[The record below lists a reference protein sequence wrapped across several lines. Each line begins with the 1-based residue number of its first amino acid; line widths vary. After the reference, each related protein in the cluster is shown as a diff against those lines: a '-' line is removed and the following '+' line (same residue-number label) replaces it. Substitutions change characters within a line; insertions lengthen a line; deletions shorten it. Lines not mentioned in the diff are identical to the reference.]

1 MTRAVPMKKILMLI
15 VVLMLSCLA
24 GHSQDL
30 YYWGGQGLNATR
42 YEELSYKSAGTQTQ
56 KSLCKLI
63 CVYEKMVSNPGG
75 LRKMP
80 PPGICAEYGYLLLKP
95 ETAEAFINTATP
107 EQKRIFDR
115 QDFPEFFKEYG
126 EKLMTQ
132 EFIYYPES
140 EKFLRPLLE
149 RFVKMGR
156 GQL

>member
-1 MTRAVPMKKILMLI
+1 MTSAVRMKRILILI
-15 VVLMLSCLA
+15 AVLMLFCLA

-30 YYWGGQGLNATR
+30 YYWGGKDGNATR
-42 YEELSYKSAGTQTQ
+42 YEQLSYKSTGTQTQ

-95 ETAEAFINTATP
+95 ETAEAFINAATP
-107 EQKRIFDR
+107 EQKRVFDR
-115 QDFPEFFKEYG
+115 QDYPQFFKEYG
-126 EKLMTQ
+126 EKLLTQ
-132 EFIYYPES
+132 EFVYYPES

>member
-1 MTRAVPMKKILMLI
+1 MTSAVRMKRTLILI
-15 VVLMLSCLA
+15 AVLMLSCLA

-30 YYWGGQGLNATR
+30 YYWGGKDGNATR
-42 YEELSYKSAGTQTQ
+42 YEQLSYKSTGTQTQ

-95 ETAEAFINTATP
+95 ETAEAFINAATP
-107 EQKRIFDR
+107 EQKRVFDR
-115 QDFPEFFKEYG
+115 QDYPQFFKEYG
-126 EKLMTQ
+126 EKLLTQ
-132 EFIYYPES
+132 EFVYYPES

>member
-1 MTRAVPMKKILMLI
+1 MTSAVRMKRTLILI
-15 VVLMLSCLA
+15 AVLMLSCLV
-24 GHSQDL
+24 GRSQDL
-30 YYWGGQGLNATR
+30 YYWGGKDGNATR
-42 YEELSYKSAGTQTQ
+42 YEQLSYKSTGTQTQ

-95 ETAEAFINTATP
+95 ETAEAFINAATP
-107 EQKRIFDR
+107 EQKRVFDR
-115 QDFPEFFKEYG
+115 QDYPQFFKEYG
-126 EKLMTQ
+126 EKLLTQ
-132 EFIYYPES
+132 EFVYYPES

>member
-1 MTRAVPMKKILMLI
+1 MTSAVRMKRILILI
-15 VVLMLSCLA
+15 AVLMLSCLA

-30 YYWGGQGLNATR
+30 YYWGGKDGNATR
-42 YEELSYKSAGTQTQ
+42 YEQLSYKSTGTQTQ

-95 ETAEAFINTATP
+95 ETAEAFINASTP
-107 EQKRIFDR
+107 EQKRVFDR
-115 QDFPEFFKEYG
+115 QDYPQFFKEYG
-126 EKLMTQ
+126 EKLLTQ
-132 EFIYYPES
+132 EFVYYPES